1 LPDKLVSSPAFM
13 DDRLPSSSRV
23 LVPFPPNVRSSCLIF
38 DQKMPGPLLV
48 LLLDRFLAGTIRTAA
63 CMTTILQPVLAHLA
77 VHTTSPHIIFNN
89 VTSNTRTGLT
99 HFLQF
104 TGPSR
109 TPPRRPAADWRR
121 DYPRDHSDSRSRYRS
136 RDLEEPRQRSSR
148 SPPRRPRHGY
158 RDRDREGYRSR
169 SRSRSYSRSRSRS
182 PRRGRPH
189 YGQESREV
197 MMDGLPVDMAE
208 EDVGQLLP
216 SLFVPLISLVS

>member
-1 LPDKLVSSPAFM
+1 MSHIRPEDARYPPGP
-13 DDRLPSSSRV
+13 PSR
-23 LVPFPPNVRSSCLIF
+23 PFPRRDDKDGRMYDDNSPTRSRS
-38 DQKMPGPLLV
+38 PG
-48 LLLDRFLAGTIRTAA
+48 GTYNLPA
-63 CMTTILQPVLAHLA
+63 
-77 VHTTSPHIIFNN
+77 IIFNN

-109 TPPRRPAADWRR
+109 TPPRRPAADRRR

-136 RDLEEPRQRSSR
+136 RDLDEPRRRSSR
-148 SPPRRPRHGY
+148 STPRRPRHGY

-216 SLFVPLISLVS
+216 SLFVPLISSVS